1 MSELEYLLK
10 RKQSLASWSDRRQAE
25 AAHFADSHRDLLPR
39 RITNAQLYGLGN
51 VVRSARRYAD
61 IERFIRH
68 QAEKAERAGR
78 LDVQEYWTDLK
89 DALGKLRSEALVL
102 WNDLKDA
109 LGKLRGEAQALPKTL
124 PLPAG
129 MDHQE
134 ALDDLHRELA
144 RLYVQHLIAHSLYWT
159 PA

>member
-10 RKQSLASWSDRRQAE
+10 RRQSLASRSDRRQAE
-25 AAHFADSHRDLLPR
+25 AARFADSHRDLLPK

-78 LDVQEYWTDLK
+78 LDVQGY
-89 DALGKLRSEALVL
+89 

-109 LGKLRGEAQALPKTL
+109 LGKLRGEAQALLKTL
-124 PLPAG
+124 LLPAG
-129 MDHQE
+129 MDNRE
-134 ALDDLHRELA
+134 ALDTLHRELA
-144 RLYVQHLIAHSLYWT
+144 GLYVQHLIAHSLYQT
-159 PA
+159 AGAKEN

>member
-51 VVRSARRYAD
+51 VVRSARRYGD

-78 LDVQEYWTDLK
+78 LDVQDYWNDLK
-89 DALGKLRSEALVL
+89 DALGKLRSEAQTL
-102 WNDLKDA
+102 
-109 LGKLRGEAQALPKTL
+109 LRTL

-129 MDHQE
+129 MDNWE
-134 ALDDLHRELA
+134 ALDALHRELA
-144 RLYVQHLIAHSLYWT
+144 ELYVQHLIAHSLYWT
-159 PA
+159 PAQEESGRRER

>member
-1 MSELEYLLK
+1 MSELEYRLK
-10 RKQSLASWSDRRQAE
+10 RKQSIAAWSDCWQAE
-25 AAHFADSHRDLLPR
+25 AARFADGHRDLLPR

-78 LDVQEYWTDLK
+78 LDVQGY
-89 DALGKLRSEALVL
+89 

-109 LGKLRGEAQALPKTL
+109 LDKLRGEAQALPKTL

-134 ALDDLHRELA
+134 ALDDLHRQLA

-159 PA
+159 PAQEESKGRER

>member
-1 MSELEYLLK
+1 MSELEYLLSQ
-10 RKQSLASWSDRRQAE
+10 KQKLAAWSDRWQAE
-25 AAHFADSHRDLLPR
+25 AARFADSHRDLLPR

-78 LDVQEYWTDLK
+78 LDVQGY
-89 DALGKLRSEALVL
+89 
-102 WNDLKDA
+102 WNDLLVA
-109 LGKLRGEAQALPKTL
+109 LGRLRNEAQALLKTL

-129 MDHQE
+129 TDNQ
-134 ALDDLHRELA
+134 ATLDALHRELA
-144 RLYVQHLIAHSLYWT
+144 GLYVQHLIAHSLYWT
-159 PA
+159 PEQEKSERRER